1 LINPAHVPEGVKI
14 TEENYEAFVPAAH
27 KKLVDVMKA

>member
-1 LINPAHVPEGVKI
+1 VKI